1 MEEIGNQLT
10 AWAQIGMQD
19 ASFEIHTAYSV
30 HPVQREETQ
39 LVFLESVSKTRQ
51 VHYKQ
56 LNLFD

>member
-19 ASFEIHTAYSV
+19 VSYEIHTAYSV
-30 HPVQREETQ
+30 QPVQREETQ